1 MGRKLF
7 LLSLSLLI
15 CFVCLPPFNAYAD
28 GGPSFALTS
37 TKNEVTL
44 GSEIQITVA
53 GNNLTDVYGY
63 EISLDFDQAM
73 LEYKGVKGGLSDGF
87 SITPL
92 IEGNHLRFASTKLH
106 KVAGESGALNLA
118 TITFKAIKTGS
129 AALQLNNIQLVDSQ
143 LAGNKYTPS
152 MKATVTISTESSGGS
167 NPGGTGTVVN
177 PPDQS
182 VQGIITLDAK
192 LDSTTKTATAV
203 VNQALLDKAIE
214 QVASNEKGVKK
225 IQVRI
230 KEVPGATAYELE
242 LPTAAFAGNGDNVQV
257 EVISPLGTVLIS
269 NKMFKAGE
277 IAGGSV
283 RLRIAKADMSGLD
296 KAIQNQIGDHPILD
310 ISLYTGD
317 KKISWS
323 NPLAPVT
330 VSIPYAPNAEELKN
344 TEHIVIW
351 YVSEEGQVIPVPN
364 GRYDAKTGTVVF
376 TTTHLSK
383 YAVAYIQKTFD
394 DIASLD
400 WAKKKIEVLA
410 SKGIINGISDKLFA
424 PRKSVTRAD
433 FLVLLMRTLELDAS
447 QGMGNQFA
455 DVKESDYYSDALR
468 IARGLG
474 IAEGKGNNLFMP
486 HESITRE
493 DMMVLTE
500 RTLRIAKQLSMDSNQ
515 EQLSKF
521 NDRAKI
527 ADYAVESVAALVQLG
542 LVQGDG
548 NAIQPKGTTNR
559 AQAAVLMYNI
569 YNYLHE

>member
-1 MGRKLF
+1 MF
-7 LLSLSLLI
+7 ASFQ
-15 CFVCLPPFNAYAD
+15 CVCRW
-28 GGPSFALTS
+28 GPSFALTS

-317 KKISWS
+317 KKS
-323 NPLAPVT
+323 LG
-330 VSIPYAPNAEELKN
+330 
-344 TEHIVIW
+344 VIRLP
-351 YVSEEGQVIPVPN
+351 Q
-364 GRYDAKTGTVVF
+364 
-376 TTTHLSK
+376 
-383 YAVAYIQKTFD
+383 
-394 DIASLD
+394 
-400 WAKKKIEVLA
+400 
-410 SKGIINGISDKLFA
+410 
-424 PRKSVTRAD
+424 
-433 FLVLLMRTLELDAS
+433 
-447 QGMGNQFA
+447 
-455 DVKESDYYSDALR
+455 
-468 IARGLG
+468 
-474 IAEGKGNNLFMP
+474 
-486 HESITRE
+486 
-493 DMMVLTE
+493 
-500 RTLRIAKQLSMDSNQ
+500 
-515 EQLSKF
+515 
-521 NDRAKI
+521 
-527 ADYAVESVAALVQLG
+527 
-542 LVQGDG
+542 
-548 NAIQPKGTTNR
+548 
-559 AQAAVLMYNI
+559 
-569 YNYLHE
+569 